1 MSSSAGSSISTTIL
15 AMSKLHGRT
24 PLQMWAQGVEQWQVT
39 PAPDIV
45 ARRRVFGTDLTR
57 KLQPSGVLVLGV
69 RYHSVDLYR
78 PELQKKTGEVQ
89 LRWHPDNIGAI
100 SVRRG
105 AGWLEVGAVMEE
117 FHGRRAEDWI
127 AVVERLRADRTATEA
142 VNRAVIRDA
151 FAYIDGVNAAAVV
164 RANIK
169 VPSWGDARIASEEQR
184 LFISFRVA
192 EDPAAPSAPVGDG
205 LIAQSF
211 EVGGAPP
218 STTTQEPE
226 AASTGTSVDGAADD
240 DIQEWEIRK

>member
-1 MSSSAGSSISTTIL
+1 
-15 AMSKLHGRT
+15 MSKLHGRT

-69 RYHSVDLYR
+69 RYHSIELYR
-78 PELQKKTGEVQ
+78 PELQKKTGQVE
-89 LRWHPDNIGAI
+89 LRWYPDNIGAI
-100 SVRRG
+100 SVRHG

-117 FHGRRAEDWI
+117 LHGRRAEDWL
-127 AVVERLRADRTATEA
+127 AVVERLRADRAATEA
-142 VNRAVIRDA
+142 ANRAVIRDA
-151 FAYIDGVNAAAVV
+151 FAYIDGINAAAVA

-169 VPSWGDARIASEEQR
+169 VPDWSDARIAAEEQR
-184 LFISFRVA
+184 LFIAFRVA
-192 EDPAAPSAPVGDG
+192 EDPAAPPATVGDG

-211 EVGGAPP
+211 EVDGAPP
-218 STTTQEPE
+218 STTTKEPE